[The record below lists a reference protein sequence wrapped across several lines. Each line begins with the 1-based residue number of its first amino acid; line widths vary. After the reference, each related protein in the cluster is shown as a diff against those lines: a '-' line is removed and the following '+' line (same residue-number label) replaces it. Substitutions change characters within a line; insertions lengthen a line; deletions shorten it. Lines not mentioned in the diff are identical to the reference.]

1 MYICSCFFLHL
12 FACCSQSFQ
21 VLSSFTAV
29 QTHYHLFYVLHS
41 QANHRQWDPINPH
54 HSPSPLSYP
63 ISPSQ
68 SWSATVLVSPQL
80 HCTIPALRFL
90 PAPSMTPYS
99 IPNPLP
105 NPPILSALLPFH
117 PLPLL
122 DAYAEA
128 LTPSP
133 QRETPPHVFCTV
145 APMALSVHTIY
156 VHVYLYIHTRPY
168 FSIDHTFTYIYICR
182 YDMCSYVYMYEM
194 LHHMLH
200 RHLVNLHER
209 VRTNI
214 LFSSRN
220 AAADVRGHT

>member
-1 MYICSCFFLHL
+1 MHVALIPFEFFLLLLPCKLTTTSSLYCILKQITDNGIQLIPITLHR
-12 FACCSQSFQ
+12 
-21 VLSSFTAV
+21 LSSS
-29 QTHYHLFYVLHS
+29 H
-41 QANHRQWDPINPH
+41 
-54 HSPSPLSYP
+54 
-63 ISPSQ
+63 
-68 SWSATVLVSPQL
+68 SWSAAVLTSPQL
-80 HCTIPALRFL
+80 HCTTPSLRFL
-90 PAPSMTPYS
+90 PTPK
-99 IPNPLP
+99 PK
-105 NPPILSALLPFH
+105 PPDHSSHLPFH
-117 PLPLL
+117 QLPLI

-128 LTPSP
+128 FTPSP
-133 QRETPPHVFCTV
+133 QRVTSPHVFCDV

-168 FSIDHTFTYIYICR
+168 FGIDHTFTYIYICR

-200 RHLVNLHER
+200 RHLVNLHGR